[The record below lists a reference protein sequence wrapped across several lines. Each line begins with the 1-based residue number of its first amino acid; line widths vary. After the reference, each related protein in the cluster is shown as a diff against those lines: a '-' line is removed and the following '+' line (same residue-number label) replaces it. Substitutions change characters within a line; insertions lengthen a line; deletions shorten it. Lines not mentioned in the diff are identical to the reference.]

1 MLGRFRAKLLLR
13 RNKKRAIIQLR
24 LLFSLIHSLLCV
36 PVYHGGKGARLTTN
50 EFSQKKERRNKGK
63 ELFFFFR
70 LPLLFLLLLFRGF
83 LGFESRGGG
92 GGIAKGEGR

>member
-50 EFSQKKERRNKGK
+50 EFSQKKKEEIKGK
-63 ELFFFFR
+63 SFSSSSVSPSYFFYCYSEAFSVSN
-70 LPLLFLLLLFRGF
+70 PAAAAA
-83 LGFESRGGG
+83 E
-92 GGIAKGEGR
+92 